1 MYKVDKRGGPVGW
14 LRAWHAGDTPPVAPT
29 GRASP
34 AEPEGIAMGW
44 VWALAVLAVLIGAGV
59 LIDHRRY
66 RGVPIPPGLTG
77 RAKRRAK
84 RRAKGQVRAAL
95 SRYQTPPR
103 DTGYQPDPGG
113 GGAG

>member
-1 MYKVDKRGGPVGW
+1 
-14 LRAWHAGDTPPVAPT
+14 
-29 GRASP
+29 
-34 AEPEGIAMGW
+34 MGW
-44 VWALAVLAVLIGAGV
+44 VWVLVVLAVLIGAGM

-84 RRAKGQVRAAL
+84 RQGRAAL

-103 DTGYQPDPGG
+103 DTGYQGTGSDQGSDG
-113 GGAG
+113 VG

>member
-1 MYKVDKRGGPVGW
+1 
-14 LRAWHAGDTPPVAPT
+14 
-29 GRASP
+29 
-34 AEPEGIAMGW
+34 MGW

-77 RAKRRAK
+77 RGKRQARAE
-84 RRAKGQVRAAL
+84 L
-95 SRYQTPPR
+95 SRYQTLPR

>member
-1 MYKVDKRGGPVGW
+1 
-14 LRAWHAGDTPPVAPT
+14 
-29 GRASP
+29 
-34 AEPEGIAMGW
+34 MGW
-44 VWALAVLAVLIGAGV
+44 VWVLVVLAVLIGAGV

-66 RGVPIPPGLTG
+66 RGVSIPPELTG

-84 RRAKGQVRAAL
+84 RQARAEL
-95 SRYQTPPR
+95 SRYQTLPR

>member
-1 MYKVDKRGGPVGW
+1 
-14 LRAWHAGDTPPVAPT
+14 
-29 GRASP
+29 
-34 AEPEGIAMGW
+34 MGW

-77 RAKRRAK
+77 RGKRRAK
-84 RRAKGQVRAAL
+84 RQARAEL
-95 SRYQTPPR
+95 SQYQTRPR